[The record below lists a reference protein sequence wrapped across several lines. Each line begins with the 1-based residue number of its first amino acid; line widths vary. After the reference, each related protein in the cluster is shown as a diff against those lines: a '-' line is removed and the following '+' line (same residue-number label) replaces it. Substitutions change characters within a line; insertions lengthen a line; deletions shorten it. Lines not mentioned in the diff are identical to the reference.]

1 MADTRRR
8 RRRRRRPGFLRP
20 LLYILMLAAMAFG
33 ISLFFKVSRIE
44 VEGNSTYSAEE
55 IIAASGVEMGKN
67 LFAVSASGI
76 VDALFETMPY
86 LDEVRITRKLPDTL
100 VIHVQETQALAVVE
114 SEGTYYVLNENCK
127 ILDTTDAAGAASL
140 IQVSGISPIL
150 PVVGQRIS
158 LGDAER
164 AKVDFLRELLTIS
177 TDMGI
182 IAEISDISLA
192 SIADVRFTYQS
203 RFEVV
208 LGGLDQLEYKLGL
221 LQTTVDNLADGDS
234 GTIDLSRDRQAHYI
248 PR

>member
-1 MADTRRR
+1 M
-8 RRRRRRPGFLRP
+8 
-20 LLYILMLAAMAFG
+20 
-33 ISLFFKVSRIE
+33 
-44 VEGNSTYSAEE
+44 
-55 IIAASGVEMGKN
+55 
-67 LFAVSASGI
+67 
-76 VDALFETMPY
+76 
-86 LDEVRITRKLPDTL
+86 
-100 VIHVQETQALAVVE
+100 VE